1 MLAQIQQRDTALAD
15 ALNEAQN
22 ARNAAEV
29 ATQAKS
35 QFLASMS
42 HELRTPLTAII
53 GFSEMLL
60 NEARSEGR
68 SEQAEDLTRIND
80 SAGHLLGLI
89 NDILDLSKIEA
100 QKMELRLEEFPI
112 EELIRDVT
120 TTLRPL
126 INQKFN
132 SLDVICPED
141 IGSIC
146 ADQVKAKQCLLN
158 LLSNANKF
166 TDRGRITLSV
176 WKAQGQRL
184 NAKPSSG
191 ANGVEEILQP
201 LALSLVNF
209 QVSDTGIGMSA
220 EQIAKLF
227 QAFSQVDDST
237 ARKFG
242 GTGLGLTITKHFCEM
257 MGGTIRVQ
265 SEPGKGSTFV
275 MELPEVVKHKPA
287 EPVPVPL
294 APVAPLADNQ
304 RCVLVIDDDPN
315 VYRLIE
321 RTLQGEGITVRFAA
335 DGKEGVRLARE
346 LRPRVIT
353 LDVLMPETD
362 GWSVLSTLKS
372 DPELAAIPVIMMTIV
387 GDKELGFALGASE
400 YLLKPIDRNQ
410 LLAVMKKYLQDS
422 PTGHVLIVEDD
433 IDLRTMIRRMLE
445 MEHWTVVEA
454 ENGVAALQS
463 IQARVPSV
471 ILLDLIMPVMD
482 GFQVL
487 AELHKREDWRNIH
500 VVVIT
505 TKDLSEADRQ
515 RLVGQTE
522 KILGKGSYVREELVR
537 EVRNFVDHFRDG

>member
-1 MLAQIQQRDTALAD
+1 MHSDLERMYSRLRQYTGSTICVMVIVSFLAFYLSSKLQRLVSRPILELSATARSVSQNEDYSVRAVKPAGDEVGILIDSFNDMLAQIQQRDTELAH
-15 ALNEAQN
+15 ALNEAQH
-22 ARNAAEV
+22 ARDGAEV

-35 QFLASMS
+35 TFLANMS

-146 ADQVKAKQCLLN
+146 ADQVKVKQCLLN

-184 NAKPSSG
+184 KAKPSSG

-265 SEPGKGSTFV
+265 SERGKGSTFV
-275 MELPEVVKHKPA
+275 IELPKVVKHKPA
-287 EPVPVPL
+287 EPVPVPHV
-294 APVAPLADNQ
+294 PVTPLADNQ

-315 VYRLIE
+315 VHRLIE
-321 RTLQGEGITVRFAA
+321 RTLQGEGFTVRFAT
-335 DGKEGVRLARE
+335 DGKEGLRLARE

-362 GWSVLSTLKS
+362 GWSVLSALKS
-372 DPELAAIPVIMMTIV
+372 DAALAAIPVIMLTIV
-387 GDKELGFALGASE
+387 GDKDLGFALGASD
-400 YLLKPIDRNQ
+400 YVVKPIDRNQ
-410 LLAVMKKYLQDS
+410 LM
-422 PTGHVLIVEDD
+422 
-433 IDLRTMIRRMLE
+433 
-445 MEHWTVVEA
+445 
-454 ENGVAALQS
+454 AA
-463 IQARVPSV
+463 
-471 ILLDLIMPVMD
+471 
-482 GFQVL
+482 
-487 AELHKREDWRNIH
+487 
-500 VVVIT
+500 
-505 TKDLSEADRQ
+505 
-515 RLVGQTE
+515 
-522 KILGKGSYVREELVR
+522 
-537 EVRNFVDHFRDG
+537 